1 MNFFNVNLDE
11 LKSNDVTYSD
21 GFDFDKMY
29 NESFVD
35 LAEETPP
42 IVPLI
47 SIGCRVYN
55 QKSYDIYAC
64 TEGEMSA
71 IVAPSKTM
79 KSFFATSLVSA
90 FIGGKKIQEKFPILK
105 SHRAEKC
112 TVLHFDTEQGKH
124 YAQKTF
130 RRVGDLS
137 DTHKV
142 EYMPFATR
150 SLSAEHRVKL
160 VDEIIKRQR
169 EKFNTDVK
177 LVVIDGIA
185 DLVDNT
191 NDIVV
196 SKVVSD
202 YLMKWTNDF
211 KLHIICVIH
220 KNFGENSKPVGHL
233 GSFVTKKAETVFLL
247 NRNDETKDIE
257 VTCDYSRGYGFEP
270 FRFAVGQD
278 SLPYQTDHVEI
289 NNTEEFN
296 KESFIDKLEKDDFPF

>member
-1 MNFFNVNLDE
+1 MNFFNINFED
-11 LKSNDVTYSD
+11 LKSNSPTVSD
-21 GFDFDKMY
+21 GYDFEKMY
-29 NESFVD
+29 TDSFVD
-35 LAEETPP
+35 LAEELEP
-42 IVPLI
+42 IKPLL
-47 SIGCRVYN
+47 SIGGRVYN
-55 QKSYDIYAC
+55 GKFYDTYAC

-71 IVAPSKTM
+71 VVAPSKTM

-105 SHRAEKC
+105 SHRSEKC

-137 DTHKV
+137 DTHEV
-142 EYMPFATR
+142 EYMPFGTR
-150 SLSAEHRVKL
+150 SLSAEHRVRL
-160 VDEIIKRQR
+160 VDDIITRQR
-169 EKFNTDVK
+169 EKFNTAVK

-211 KLHIICVIH
+211 GLHILCVIH

-247 NRNDETKDIE
+247 SRDDETNDIE
-257 VTCDYSRGYGFEP
+257 VTCDYSRGYSFDP

-278 SLPYQTDHVEI
+278 SLPYQTDHVEL
-289 NNTEEFN
+289 NEVSEFD
-296 KESFIDKLEKDDFPF
+296 KQSFISELPKKELPF